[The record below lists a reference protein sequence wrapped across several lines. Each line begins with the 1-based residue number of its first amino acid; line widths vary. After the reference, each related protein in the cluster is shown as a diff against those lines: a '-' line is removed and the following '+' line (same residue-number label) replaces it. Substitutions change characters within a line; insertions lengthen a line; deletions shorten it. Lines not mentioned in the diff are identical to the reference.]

1 MRSWFYQLQE
11 RTNSGY
17 QLPRRGIVQ
26 GVRSAG
32 DNAQLAVGQQ
42 LCGSLRPALRN
53 NRIFFSSDDQCAS
66 LNMRQLL
73 FDRISQRHL
82 DRRPGTANASSSI
95 IRTSDPTQGRLLAAG
110 VDDQTKQLSPERS
123 SFRVHSWTL
132 KNQPIDALGVAE
144 SKFDE
149 NLATERIRHEVS
161 FRDSYSLHPF
171 GQSICKLRQI
181 QYPSWFMTFAIAR
194 QVGRVDIAKLHQLL
208 GGGNHVTA
216 RDDQAVDQ
224 DNDGRNRRPVRGCER
239 VDQAGGSLC
248 PPAYDFR

>member
-1 MRSWFYQLQE
+1 M
-11 RTNSGY
+11 
-17 QLPRRGIVQ
+17 
-26 GVRSAG
+26 
-32 DNAQLAVGQQ
+32 
-42 LCGSLRPALRN
+42 
-53 NRIFFSSDDQCAS
+53 
-66 LNMRQLL
+66 
-73 FDRISQRHL
+73 
-82 DRRPGTANASSSI
+82 
-95 IRTSDPTQGRLLAAG
+95 
-110 VDDQTKQLSPERS
+110 
-123 SFRVHSWTL
+123 
-132 KNQPIDALGVAE
+132 AE

-149 NLATERIRHEVS
+149 NLATERIRHEVG

-171 GQSICKLRQI
+171 AQSICKLRQI
-181 QYPSWFMTFAIAR
+181 QYPSWFVTFAIAR